1 LKGSIGKGIFLS
13 SSSTIHLQGYCDS
26 NCIFL
31 GSNLISWKTKKQA
44 TVSWSSVEAEYRAM
58 ATLTFELQ
66 WLKYLLCDAGI
77 SHSSPI
83 TMFCD
88 NQATL
93 HIANNPVFYE
103 RTKYIE
109 IGCHFI
115 WKKLQSKLI
124 APRYILASNRIIK
137 KASSVEISLTS
148 AGLWWCFTKGSALFA
163 HVPSPEMERKRE
175 DIPSSRF
182 ILSYLIALAEGQSTC
197 KSQYTQSTHPFQ
209 IIDYLFNPSIENIYI

>member
-1 LKGSIGKGIFLS
+1 LKGSIGKGIFYHHQVLFICKVIVIQIGQDVLLLEDPLLAIAFFLVLIS
-13 SSSTIHLQGYCDS
+13 
-26 NCIFL
+26 FL
-31 GSNLISWKTKKQA
+31 GKTKKQA
-44 TVSWSSVEAEYRAM
+44 TVSRPSAEAEYRAM

-66 WLKYLLCDAGI
+66 WLKYLLCDVGI

-93 HIANNPVFYE
+93 HIANNPVFHE

-115 WKKLQSKLI
+115 RKKLQSKLI

-148 AGLWWCFTKGSALFA
+148 AGLWWCFTKGSALLVSL
-163 HVPSPEMERKRE
+163 H
-175 DIPSSRF
+175 
-182 ILSYLIALAEGQSTC
+182 T
-197 KSQYTQSTHPFQ
+197 
-209 IIDYLFNPSIENIYI
+209 